1 MRRSTMF
8 AAAVVV
14 LALMTTSCALTPPG
28 STPPAS
34 DTLTISPSTANVRA
48 GATQQFTPS
57 LANKTF
63 TWSVNGV
70 MGGAAATGTID
81 ASGNYTAPA
90 ILPTPNTVTI
100 EVAET
105 KKTSVT
111 SSSAV
116 TLWNPVPQISGI
128 SPAQVNVGA
137 ITLTISGTNFVNG
150 ATASFGGAN
159 LTIMSLSLIHI

>member
-1 MRRSTMF
+1 ML

-28 STPPAS
+28 SPTS
-34 DTLTISPSTANVRA
+34 DILTISPSTADVRA

-57 LANKTF
+57 LANKTY

-70 MGGAAATGTID
+70 MGGTAATGTID

-90 ILPTPNTVTI
+90 TLPSPNTVTI

-105 KKTSVT
+105 KKISVT

-116 TLWNPVPQISGI
+116 TLWNP
-128 SPAQVNVGA
+128 
-137 ITLTISGTNFVNG
+137 
-150 ATASFGGAN
+150 
-159 LTIMSLSLIHI
+159 